1 MRDHAGRLL
10 KTENKRVCHISGL
23 KKGRG
28 RPKYLR
34 SGQFTRVFLKQY
46 LIEKQN
52 DYFQR
57 ALVAFKWSLTGSGR
71 HERVDCVTS
80 VDGIKPDY

>member
-1 MRDHAGRLL
+1 MPGGRLP

-23 KKGRG
+23 TSGRG
-28 RPKYLR
+28 RPKYRR
-34 SGQFTRVFLKQY
+34 SGQFKKVVLKQY

-57 ALVAFKWSLTGSGR
+57 APVAFKMSLTGSGR